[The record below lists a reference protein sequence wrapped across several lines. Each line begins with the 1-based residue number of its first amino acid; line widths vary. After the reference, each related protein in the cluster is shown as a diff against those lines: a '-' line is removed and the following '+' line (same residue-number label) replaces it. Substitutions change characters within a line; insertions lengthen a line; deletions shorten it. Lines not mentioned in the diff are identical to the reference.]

1 MLENIKCQVCIREK
15 IMERLN
21 NILEEQLTE
30 SLDQIIISNP
40 RRAALAQKI
49 KIRPVLL
56 KEQLNFQVTEY
67 KGKQVFHEN
76 LEKGALIAYILDQ
89 MNSFFGQME
98 LNSASKTVHVLV
110 SKKGT
115 VTIKQKVQKNEV
127 KPKELSHNRKKRY
140 ILEEGTAIPFLV
152 DLGVQTKEG
161 KIVNSRYD
169 KFRQINRFLEFI
181 QDIVEALPKGRELTI
196 VDFGCGKSYL
206 IFTIFKN
213 YLLEQG
219 VDENH
224 IISIELD
231 QRKDKKYRN
240 PDTILD
246 FIESSIVDEEQYYVL
261 LDEVQLLEE
270 FEEVLNSLLHI
281 KNVDVYVTGSNSKFL
296 SKDVI
301 TEFRGRGDEIHIYP
315 LTFKEFMQV
324 YEGDIYHGWAEYVI
338 YGGLPLTV
346 TMKTEEQKVN
356 YLTKLFD
363 ETYLIDIIERHHI
376 EKSQELEDL
385 VNILASV
392 IGSLTN
398 VPKIEATFKS
408 VVQSNI
414 SGNTIRQYI
423 EYLEDAFV
431 INKANRYN
439 VKGRKYIGTP
449 LKYYFEDVGLRNAR
463 LGFRQI
469 EETHIMENIVYN
481 ELRSRGYSVDVGVV
495 EKRGVNQEGK
505 MERIYLEIDFIA
517 NLGSKRY
524 YIQSAFSLPTEEKR
538 LQEKASLINVND
550 SFKKIILVK
559 DVMNVTRDE
568 DGITTMSIYDF
579 LLKENSLE
587 L

>member
-1 MLENIKCQVCIREK
+1 MHNGMVKVVTGIR
-15 IMERLN
+15 R
-21 NILEEQLTE
+21 
-30 SLDQIIISNP
+30 
-40 RRAALAQKI
+40 
-49 KIRPVLL
+49 
-56 KEQLNFQVTEY
+56 
-67 KGKQVFHEN
+67 
-76 LEKGALIAYILDQ
+76 
-89 MNSFFGQME
+89 
-98 LNSASKTVHVLV
+98 
-110 SKKGT
+110 
-115 VTIKQKVQKNEV
+115 
-127 KPKELSHNRKKRY
+127 
-140 ILEEGTAIPFLV
+140 
-152 DLGVQTKEG
+152 
-161 KIVNSRYD
+161 
-169 KFRQINRFLEFI
+169 
-181 QDIVEALPKGRELTI
+181 
-196 VDFGCGKSYL
+196 CGKSYL

-219 VDENH
+219 IDEQH
-224 IISIELD
+224 IVEIELD
-231 QRKDKKYRN
+231 KRQNKKYRD
-240 PDTILD
+240 PDIILD
-246 FIESSIVDEEQYYVL
+246 YIESCILDEKPYYIL

-281 KNVDVYVTGSNSKFL
+281 KNVDVYATGSNSKFL

-324 YEGDIYHGWAEYVI
+324 YEGDMYHGWAEYVI

-346 TMKTEEQKVN
+346 TMKTEEQKIH
-356 YLTKLFD
+356 YLTRLFE
-363 ETYLIDIIERHHI
+363 ETYLKDIIERHHI
-376 EKSQELEDL
+376 EKPQELEDL
-385 VNILASV
+385 VNVLASA
-392 IGSLTN
+392 IGSFTN

-408 VVQSNI
+408 VIQSNI
-414 SGNTIRQYI
+414 SANTIRQYI
-423 EYLEDAFV
+423 EYLEDAFI

-449 LKYYFEDVGLRNAR
+449 MKYYFEDVGLRNAK

-469 EETHIMENIVYN
+469 EETHIMENVVYN

-495 EKRGVNQEGK
+495 EKRGLNQEGK
-505 MERIYLEIDFIA
+505 TERSYMEIDFIA

-538 LQEKASLINVND
+538 TQEKASLIKVND
-550 SFKKIILVK
+550 SFKKIIVVK

>member
-1 MLENIKCQVCIREK
+1 
-15 IMERLN
+15 
-21 NILEEQLTE
+21 
-30 SLDQIIISNP
+30 
-40 RRAALAQKI
+40 
-49 KIRPVLL
+49 
-56 KEQLNFQVTEY
+56 
-67 KGKQVFHEN
+67 
-76 LEKGALIAYILDQ
+76 
-89 MNSFFGQME
+89 MN
-98 LNSASKTVHVLV
+98 
-110 SKKGT
+110 
-115 VTIKQKVQKNEV
+115 
-127 KPKELSHNRKKRY
+127 
-140 ILEEGTAIPFLV
+140 
-152 DLGVQTKEG
+152 
-161 KIVNSRYD
+161 
-169 KFRQINRFLEFI
+169 INRDKYLNDLI
-181 QDIVEALPKGRELTI
+181 NRMHNGMIKVVTGIRR
-196 VDFGCGKSYL
+196 CGKSYL

-224 IISIELD
+224 IIAIELD

-246 FIESSIVDEEQYYVL
+246 FIEESIVDDEQYYIL
-261 LDEVQLLEE
+261 LDEVQLLED

-324 YEGDIYHGWAEYVI
+324 YEGDVYHGWAEYVI

-346 TMKTEEQKVN
+346 TMKTEEQKIN
-356 YLTKLFD
+356 YLTKLFE
-363 ETYLIDIIERHHI
+363 ETYLIDIIERHRI
-376 EKSQELEDL
+376 DKTQELEDL
-385 VNILASV
+385 VNILASA

-495 EKRGVNQEGK
+495 EKRGVNSEGK
-505 MERIYLEIDFIA
+505 TERTYLEIDFIA

-524 YIQSAFSLPTEEKR
+524 YIQSAFSMPTEEKR